1 MEDRLERSI
10 LVAANFL
17 RLEIDDGRTPG
28 GFERRHQVHPA
39 GVPPFGVSR
48 GDFNRVN
55 GNDIGIEPPAG
66 GLEEAGDFLAF
77 RQPAPLGV
85 SFNRGMNRAAQIGGA
100 PNLALHVGH
109 DPLGEVIERFTFVAR
124 QGECREDGLF
134 LGPCN
139 QSWFSDDTEHVGN

>member
-1 MEDRLERSI
+1 M
-10 LVAANFL
+10 
-17 RLEIDDGRTPG
+17 
-28 GFERRHQVHPA
+28 
-39 GVPPFGVSR
+39 SR

-55 GNDIGIEPPAG
+55 GNDIGIEPQAG
-66 GLEEAGDFLAF
+66 GFEESRHLLVF

-85 SFNRGMNRAAQIGGA
+85 AFNRGMNRAAQIGGA

-139 QSWFSDDTEHVGN
+139 QSWLGEDGEHVGH